1 MIASYSNTFIHLFT
15 MRIKCYMCYSSS
27 IPSFFYLPVRLYAD
41 ILFPTLIPQYITTTG
56 FTRLMSI
63 SLSLYVGGLLPQIHC
78 IEWTCAHFNTFTK
91 LSIIFKANWHS
102 LTQTHTI
109 TIDRLLS
116 SHLKNMLLMGEW
128 GTWNHFQW
136 DIKAALWG
144 GLVVITPHRPV
155 LKEAI

>member
-1 MIASYSNTFIHLFT
+1 MKVLHVLLHSFILLFT
-15 MRIKCYMCYSSS
+15 CRSLQHADTLKAKHWRLLKVS
-27 IPSFFYLPVRLYAD
+27 I
-41 ILFPTLIPQYITTTG
+41 ITTTG
-56 FTRLMSI
+56 FTHWMSI
-63 SLSLYVGGLLPQIHC
+63 SLSLDVGGLQPQIHC
-78 IEWTCAHFNTFTK
+78 IDWTCAHFNTFTE